1 MSGIDIAKNET
12 FIGGAMI
19 QLTHYD
25 DGKGKY
31 QSHEVSLKVPH
42 GVNNKKLNSYIEYDF
57 SEITGYG
64 ETKEE
69 ALNDFM
75 KKFNY
80 MLDEWQAFA
89 NMLNN
94 TNVITNNML
103 EVDCVGH
110 EVE

>member
-1 MSGIDIAKNET
+1 
-12 FIGGAMI
+12 MI
-19 QLTHYD
+19 QLTHYN
-25 DGKGKY
+25 DGKEKY

-42 GVNNKKLNSYIEYDF
+42 GINSKRFNAYIEYDF

-75 KKFNY
+75 NKFNY

-89 NMLNN
+89 NMLNGAN
-94 TNVITNNML
+94 TITDNIL
-103 EVDCVGH
+103 EVDCTGN
-110 EVE
+110 EVK

>member
-1 MSGIDIAKNET
+1 
-12 FIGGAMI
+12 MI

-31 QSHEVSLKVPH
+31 QSHEVGLKVPH
-42 GVNNKKLNSYIEYDF
+42 GINNQGLCSYIEYDF

-80 MLDEWQAFA
+80 MLDECQAFA
-89 NMLNN
+89 HMLNE
-94 TNVITNNML
+94 TNVITDNML
-103 EVDCVGH
+103 EVDCTGH
-110 EVE
+110 EVK

>member
-1 MSGIDIAKNET
+1 
-12 FIGGAMI
+12 MI
-19 QLTHYD
+19 QLTHYN
-25 DGKGKY
+25 DGKEKY
-31 QSHEVSLKVPH
+31 QSHEVSLKVPY
-42 GVNNKKLNSYIEYDF
+42 GINSKRFNAYIEYDF

-75 KKFNY
+75 NKFNY

-89 NMLNN
+89 NMLND
-94 TNVITNNML
+94 TNVVTDNML

>member
-1 MSGIDIAKNET
+1 
-12 FIGGAMI
+12 MI
-19 QLTHYD
+19 QLTHYN
-25 DGKGKY
+25 DGKEKH

-42 GVNNKKLNSYIEYDF
+42 GINSKRFNAYIEYDF

-75 KKFNY
+75 NKFNY

-89 NMLNN
+89 NMLND
-94 TNVITNNML
+94 TNVITDNIL
-103 EVDCVGH
+103 EVDCTEH
-110 EVE
+110 EIKKC

>member
-1 MSGIDIAKNET
+1 
-12 FIGGAMI
+12 MI

-80 MLDEWQAFA
+80 MLNEWQEFA
-89 NMLNN
+89 NMLND
-94 TNVITNNML
+94 TNVVTDNML

-110 EVE
+110 EIKKC

>member
-1 MSGIDIAKNET
+1 
-12 FIGGAMI
+12 MI

-42 GVNNKKLNSYIEYDF
+42 GINNQELHSYIEYDF

-64 ETKEE
+64 ETKKE
-69 ALNDFM
+69 ALNDFVN
-75 KKFNY
+75 KFNY

-89 NMLNN
+89 NMLNE
-94 TNVITNNML
+94 TNVIVDNML
-103 EVDCVGH
+103 EVDCTGH
-110 EVE
+110 EVK

>member
-1 MSGIDIAKNET
+1 
-12 FIGGAMI
+12 MI

-31 QSHEVSLKVPH
+31 QSHEVGLKVPH
-42 GVNNKKLNSYIEYDF
+42 GVYNKNIRSYIEYDF

-69 ALNDFM
+69 ALNDFIN
-75 KKFNY
+75 KFNY
-80 MLDEWQAFA
+80 ILDEWKTFA
-89 NMLNN
+89 NMLNS
-94 TNVITNNML
+94 TNMIIDNML
-103 EVDCVGH
+103 EVDYAGN

>member
-1 MSGIDIAKNET
+1 
-12 FIGGAMI
+12 MI

-25 DGKGKY
+25 DGKEKY
-31 QSHEVSLKVPH
+31 QSHEVSLKVPYN
-42 GVNNKKLNSYIEYDF
+42 VKSKRLNTYIEYDF

-80 MLDEWQAFA
+80 MLDEWKAFA
-89 NMLNN
+89 NMLNE
-94 TNVITNNML
+94 TNVITDNIL

-110 EVE
+110 EVK

>member
-1 MSGIDIAKNET
+1 
-12 FIGGAMI
+12 MI
-19 QLTHYD
+19 QLTHYN
-25 DGKGKY
+25 DGKEKY

-42 GVNNKKLNSYIEYDF
+42 GINSKRFNTYIEYNF

-75 KKFNY
+75 NKFNY
-80 MLDEWQAFA
+80 MLYKWQAFA
-89 NMLNN
+89 NMLND
-94 TNVITNNML
+94 TNVVTDNML

-110 EVE
+110 EVK

>member
-1 MSGIDIAKNET
+1 MIKRGCGLPPLSSAKIKFKMDKDNNL
-12 FIGGAMI
+12 
-19 QLTHYD
+19 LTA
-25 DGKGKY
+25 
-31 QSHEVSLKVPH
+31 
-42 GVNNKKLNSYIEYDF
+42 
-57 SEITGYG
+57 YG

-94 TNVITNNML
+94 TNVITDNML

>member
-1 MSGIDIAKNET
+1 
-12 FIGGAMI
+12 MI
-19 QLTHYD
+19 QLTHYN
-25 DGKGKY
+25 DGKEKH

-42 GVNNKKLNSYIEYDF
+42 GINSKRFNAYIEYDF

-75 KKFNY
+75 NKFNY
-80 MLDEWQAFA
+80 MLDEWQTFA
-89 NMLNN
+89 NMLND
-94 TNVITNNML
+94 TNVVTDNML

-110 EVE
+110 EVK

>member
-1 MSGIDIAKNET
+1 
-12 FIGGAMI
+12 MI

-42 GVNNKKLNSYIEYDF
+42 GINNQEIHSCIEYDF

-94 TNVITNNML
+94 TNVVTDNML
-103 EVDCVGH
+103 EVDCTGH
-110 EVE
+110 EVK

>member
-1 MSGIDIAKNET
+1 
-12 FIGGAMI
+12 MI

-42 GVNNKKLNSYIEYDF
+42 GTNNQELHSYIEYDF
-57 SEITGYG
+57 SEIIGYG

-69 ALNDFM
+69 ALNNFVN
-75 KKFNY
+75 KFNY

-89 NMLNN
+89 NMLNEAS
-94 TNVITNNML
+94 TIT
-103 EVDCVGH
+103 DF
-110 EVE
+110 